1 MKELDDELQ
10 IKTQKKD
17 DVRNIGDEDDRENK
31 GLEESKRKAQAELD
45 KKLDEGYKLRAKNTK
60 DIISELGKKGGPG
73 SSIHDVKI
81 NILNEEGKLPDYKT
95 LTDEV
100 IDEAAEL
107 FDKLFNRDKNQ
118 SYFHMQESDYS
129 SNYAVNGVGS
139 RKNARIMLEE
149 MGVDPGD
156 IDFTKPEGLKLE
168 KALFIKAIADKKNK
182 ITLEAAD
189 ERGEHKIY
197 EIKFPGKTPAQ
208 TKRADEARA
217 LVEEDKKRYN
227 GIKENQIP
235 GFVMFEKELYDSR
248 NEIASFSFNSEEARN
263 NPKYEFIPAEMDNDE
278 YQKAADLYRKITKKF
293 NDQKIFA
300 EKDTTIIYKPP
311 YVHPYAFRFHVN
323 GEVMNVDDY
332 LNTFQKPKNDDTFY
346 TDDDRMVATIYL
358 MTRYDFQ
365 VSGNKG
371 KFIEFPKITP
381 DMEPPK
387 NIVEDA
393 GRIIEAYA
401 PKESKIEERKSDAI
415 NIIDVKED
423 KKEEKLE
430 DKKEEKKE
438 EIKEEEKIERVEKII
453 PSRKLKNDDIIKY
466 NVYAF
471 NAVRPDVERTPEMKI
486 DAISEVMAAHAL
498 KTNGTKYDEK
508 KIKRI
513 AKHFKELYCLDDF
526 KNDKKLNVA
535 VANIDNALK
544 FGEAVRRRIYSVKT
558 EQYKSYADEMKELL
572 QSMQGKK
579 GRSDEYKQLYDAIKE
594 ASELQ
599 ETALIMTDA
608 EKATAYRNST
618 IQVVEAV
625 KKYIKGKKSA
635 RVITSRK
642 DRFDN
647 ALDAL
652 AIVEKANPNSAVRID
667 KMIADINK
675 HRNVDKKI
683 NGDTFTTT
691 YGAERAKARAAQQQ
705 KKTGT
710 NQNTEVKKVNKT
722 ISM

>member
-1 MKELDDELQ
+1 
-10 IKTQKKD
+10 
-17 DVRNIGDEDDRENK
+17 
-31 GLEESKRKAQAELD
+31 
-45 KKLDEGYKLRAKNTK
+45 
-60 DIISELGKKGGPG
+60 
-73 SSIHDVKI
+73 
-81 NILNEEGKLPDYKT
+81 
-95 LTDEV
+95 
-100 IDEAAEL
+100 
-107 FDKLFNRDKNQ
+107 
-118 SYFHMQESDYS
+118 
-129 SNYAVNGVGS
+129 
-139 RKNARIMLEE
+139 
-149 MGVDPGD
+149 
-156 IDFTKPEGLKLE
+156 
-168 KALFIKAIADKKNK
+168 
-182 ITLEAAD
+182 
-189 ERGEHKIY
+189 
-197 EIKFPGKTPAQ
+197 
-208 TKRADEARA
+208 
-217 LVEEDKKRYN
+217 
-227 GIKENQIP
+227 
-235 GFVMFEKELYDSR
+235 
-248 NEIASFSFNSEEARN
+248 
-263 NPKYEFIPAEMDNDE
+263 
-278 YQKAADLYRKITKKF
+278 
-293 NDQKIFA
+293 
-300 EKDTTIIYKPP
+300 
-311 YVHPYAFRFHVN
+311 
-323 GEVMNVDDY
+323 MNVDDY

-710 NQNTEVKKVNKT
+710 NKNTEVKKVNKT